1 MTKMKQEEVDN
12 LIKNNRELRNY
23 LDAIE
28 RKMNLPEFYS
38 ALPQSLK
45 NEKFPN
51 VLYPTKG
58 SVFIHLYRTQE
69 MEEIEYHVIE
79 PQLSDAEKE
88 KLDEILKIIVRKV
101 PTKPSVILDSDLRD
115 ILKQLIDEITIV
127 DEKAAN
133 LSIDKQKGKGKKQK
147 RLEKVKVTS
156 DEKKSIEYNV
166 LKTIIGAGPL
176 ECFMRDPYLED
187 IHFIP
192 GDKIHLIH
200 KIYDMIKTNIEI
212 DAKDAGDIARD
223 ISEKMGTPVSEGHPI
238 ADGTLPDGSR
248 GNIIYSDAI
257 SVKGPS
263 MTIRRFTETPISIT
277 QLIKWGTVGS
287 GVAAYLW
294 ICLQYGRSL
303 FICGETACGKT
314 TTMNAILPF
323 IQQNRKIFTAEST
336 PELQVPHDVWQ
347 RLLTKTT
354 GPEEGRVDLF
364 DLLKSALRSRPDY
377 IIPGEVRGPEGSI
390 VFQAMQTGHPCI
402 STFHAGTVTKVI
414 QRFTGDPINVPKTF
428 MDNLDIV
435 IIQMAI
441 EQKGKKLRRILTLD
455 EIEGYNREVD
465 GIMARTAFNWN
476 PVDDVHVFKA
486 NRNSFILEQK
496 IAKNAGYA
504 DTAEIYDEYDKRK
517 LILDR
522 LVEEEIF
529 DYYEVT
535 QCIWGYYRSGLKG
548 LPIEVHM

>member
-1 MTKMKQEEVDN
+1 MAKMKKEEVER
-12 LIKNNRELRNY
+12 LIQTNAQLRIY
-23 LDAIE
+23 LEEIE
-28 RKMNLPEFYS
+28 QKMSRPEFYA
-38 ALPQSLK
+38 ALPQELK
-45 NEKFPN
+45 NEKYPN

-58 SVFIHLYRTQE
+58 PVFIHLVRTKE
-69 MEEIEYHVIE
+69 MEAIEYRVIE
-79 PQLSDAEKE
+79 PLLNEIEQK
-88 KLDEILKIIVRKV
+88 KLDEIKKIIVRRV
-101 PTKPSVILDSDLRD
+101 
-115 ILKQLIDEITIV
+115 
-127 DEKAAN
+127 A
-133 LSIDKQKGKGKKQK
+133 
-147 RLEKVKVTS
+147 
-156 DEKKSIEYNV
+156 EKKSVIHDADLREILKELLEEILKVDKNANKRAKPKEGRFSKNKVLDTVYVTPDEKIGLEYNI
-166 LKTIIGAGPL
+166 LKSIIGAGPL

-212 DAKDAGDIARD
+212 APEQAGVIARD

-314 TTMNAILPF
+314 TTMNAIIPF
-323 IQQNRKIFTAEST
+323 IKQNHKIFTAEST

-354 GPEEGRVDLF
+354 GPKEGQVDLF

-435 IIQMAI
+435 IIQMAV
-441 EQKGKKLRRILTLD
+441 EQKGKKLRRILNLD

-465 GIMARTAFNWN
+465 GIMARTAFTWD
-476 PVDDVHVFKA
+476 PVEDRHVFKA
-486 NRNSFILEQK
+486 NRNSFVLEQK

-517 LILDR
+517 LILER

-535 QCIWGYYRSGLKG
+535 QCIWGYYRAGLKG
-548 LPIEVHM
+548 LPVKINM